1 MEINK
6 LIITPITKGMAAY
19 RCKNPS
25 NKIASQ
31 LITERL
37 LSGSDNKIPRA
48 LRKLPKSLRG
58 WVNSECK
65 VVPDR
70 RTNFY
75 V

>member
-1 MEINK
+1 MDIKN
-6 LIITPITKGMAAY
+6 LTITPITKGMAAY
-19 RCKNPS
+19 RYKNPS

-58 WVNSECK
+58 WINPKCK
-65 VVPDR
+65 VVPDI